1 MRIQV
6 TLISKLVLKRLKMR
20 IGSYWAIP
28 GSTFLWPTHRSDI
41 LWCLIISNKSFLV
54 CIILVHV
61 SIFILF
67 VQVANLAVMA
77 YFFAALFSRQYLI
90 PHSDDP
96 NFDKTFPNSTVTYNG
111 QPPFNKHTPDLI
123 FPFFTIIELICYM
136 GWIQVATSLLN
147 PFGGEF
153 II

>member
-1 MRIQV
+1 MF
-6 TLISKLVLKRLKMR
+6 VLF
-20 IGSYWAIP
+20 A
-28 GSTFLWPTHRSDI
+28 
-41 LWCLIISNKSFLV
+41 
-54 CIILVHV
+54 
-61 SIFILF
+61 
-67 VQVANLAVMA
+67 QVANLAVMA

-90 PHSDDP
+90 PHLDDP
-96 NFDKTFPNSTVTYNG
+96 NFDKTFPNSTLTYNG
-111 QPPFNKHTPDLI
+111 KPPFNKHTPDVI

>member
-1 MRIQV
+1 M
-6 TLISKLVLKRLKMR
+6 
-20 IGSYWAIP
+20 
-28 GSTFLWPTHRSDI
+28 
-41 LWCLIISNKSFLV
+41 
-54 CIILVHV
+54 
-61 SIFILF
+61 
-67 VQVANLAVMA
+67 QVANLAVMA

-90 PHSDDP
+90 PYSDDP
-96 NFDKTFPNSTVTYNG
+96 NFDKTFPNSSVTYNG
-111 QPPFNKHTPDLI
+111 KPPFNKHTPDVV